1 MRLARQNAA
10 VRLMALVV
18 ALAVAVSAVAA
29 KWSPEEERKIGE
41 KVCAEIEKEYKRWD
55 NKDALKRVQAIVN
68 EIAPHTD
75 RPEIKYDVRLLDVKE
90 KNAFSIPGGFIYVTR
105 GLIEDV
111 QSDDEL
117 AGVLAH
123 EIAHNCTYDAL
134 NQAKRSSRMFLG
146 SLAAGLAAI
155 LLGAKSDVVRATV
168 TAGLY
173 ARQAILSRYS
183 IDIEARADR
192 NAVRYLLKT
201 KYNPVGLLTFMERLA
216 REERRKMPGDPGI
229 FQTHPLSRKRV
240 AMLIDTLTQAGVTI
254 NRRAVLKWRKPEVKQ
269 VEVAGG
275 KWPAVTWWDHTIFVV
290 VGPDAKAA
298 KARAAAIAKRLTDVL
313 AAGALRSD
321 FTIKGTDNG
330 AALVGRGQ
338 VVLTATAEDA
348 KAQGKK
354 DPAELAKAALQAVN
368 HALTRERLEYQF

>member
-1 MRLARQNAA
+1 MATREIYRGA
-10 VRLMALVV
+10 VFVV
-18 ALAVAVSAVAA
+18 ALAVAAGAMAA
-29 KWSPEEERKIGE
+29 KWSPEEERRIGE

-55 NKDALKRVQAIVN
+55 KPDVLKHVQAIVD

-75 RPEIKYDVRLLDVKE
+75 RPKVKYDVRLLDVDE

-123 EIAHNCTYDAL
+123 EIAHNCYYDAL
-134 NQAKRSSRMFLG
+134 TQAQRSSKMFLG
-146 SLAAGLAAI
+146 SLAAGLLAVV
-155 LLGAKSDVVRATV
+155 LGARSDVVKATV

-173 ARQAILSRYS
+173 ARQAMLSRYS

-192 NAVRYLLKT
+192 SAVRYLLHT

-240 AMLIDTLTQAGVTI
+240 AMLIEALTAAGVTI
-254 NRRAVLKWRKPEVKQ
+254 NRRAVIKWRKPEVK
-269 VEVAGG
+269 EVDAAGG
-275 KWPAVTWWDHTIFVV
+275 KWPAVTWWDETVFVV
-290 VGPDAKAA
+290 VGPDKDKA
-298 KARAAAIAKRLTDVL
+298 KARAEAIAKRLTDVL

-321 FTIKGTDNG
+321 FSIEGKGDNVV
-330 AALVGRGQ
+330 LVGRGQ
-338 VVLTATAEDA
+338 VILTVTPDDA
-348 KAQGKK
+348 KAHGAKS
-354 DPAELAKAALQAVN
+354 PAELAKQALSAIN
-368 HALTRERLEYQF
+368 HALTREWLEYQF

>member
-1 MRLARQNAA
+1 MRLAVTRRVA
-10 VRLMALVV
+10 R
-18 ALAVAVSAVAA
+18 ALAVVFALTAVAGAFAA
-29 KWSPEEERKIGE
+29 KWTPEQERKIGE
-41 KVCAEIEKEYKRWD
+41 KVCAEIEKEYKRWK
-55 NKDALKRVQAIVN
+55 NPKAQKRVQAIVD

-75 RPEIKYDVRLLDVKE
+75 RPNIKYEVRLLDIKE

-134 NQAKRSSRMFLG
+134 NQAQRSSKMFLG
-146 SLAAGLAAI
+146 SLAAGLAAV

-240 AMLIDTLTQAGVTI
+240 AMLIDTLTAAGVTI
-254 NRRAVLKWRKPEVKQ
+254 NRRAVLKWRKPEVKE
-269 VEVAGG
+269 VEAAGG
-275 KWPAVTWWDHTIFVV
+275 KWPAVTWWDQTIFVV
-290 VGPDAKAA
+290 VGPDAGQA
-298 KARAAAIAKRLTDVL
+298 KARAQAITKRLTQVL
-313 AAGALRSD
+313 AEGALRSD
-321 FTIKGTDNG
+321 FTIE
-330 AALVGRGQ
+330 GRGEN
-338 VVLTATAEDA
+338 VVLIGRGKTILTITPQDA

-354 DPAELAKAALQAVN
+354 DPAELGKTALAAIH
-368 HALTRERLEYQF
+368 HALLRERLHYQF